1 MKYHM
6 IAFFAGFCLDMLFG
20 DPYWLPHPIRL
31 IGSLISSLERMLIGA
46 KGSRKEEKN
55 LHRVEEAV
63 VEKLGR
69 KEEGREEQKTE
80 QTRKERQKTEQGTEQ
95 TATEQTA
102 TEQTVKEEQKAK
114 QTIKKEQRMGR
125 QEERRSKEN
134 SEKFRKGIMLAVI
147 VPVMSA
153 LMSALILLI
162 AYKLHPIWGVM
173 IEAIMTYQILAAK
186 CLEVESMKVYK
197 SLKEEGLAAAR
208 KAVSMIV
215 GRDTQV
221 LDETGVAKAAIETVA
236 ENTSDGVI
244 APMLYTALGGPVFG
258 FVYKAINTMDSM
270 VGYKNDRYLYF
281 GRAAAK
287 LDDAANYLP
296 ARICAFLMIGC
307 AFIGG
312 KEFDGRRAFRI
323 YKRDNRKH
331 ASPNSAQ
338 TEAVCAGA
346 LGIQLAGDASY
357 FGKVVKKPYI
367 GDPVRA
373 VEFEDIRRVNKLMY
387 LTAWAGE
394 LLCLLAMWGIGTL

>member
-63 VEKLGR
+63 VEKPGR

-95 TATEQTA
+95 TATEQT
-102 TEQTVKEEQKAK
+102 VKEEQKAK
-114 QTIKKEQRMGR
+114 QTIKKEQRTGR

-134 SEKFRKGIMLAVI
+134 SEKFRKGIILAVI

-197 SLKEEGLAAAR
+197 SLKKEGLAAAR

>member
-102 TEQTVKEEQKAK
+102 TEQTVKEE

>member
-55 LHRVEEAV
+55 LHRVEDAV

-95 TATEQTA
+95 TATEQT
-102 TEQTVKEEQKAK
+102 VKEEQKAK
-114 QTIKKEQRMGR
+114 QTIKKEQRTGR

-134 SEKFRKGIMLAVI
+134 SEKFRKGIILAVI

-186 CLEVESMKVYK
+186 CLKVESMKVYK

-394 LLCLLAMWGIGTL
+394 FLCLLAMWGVGTL